1 MLKKN
6 SLIPMEVIAI
16 DPNIFLEDRKIT
28 GTVLQSKFPDDVSP
42 WFLTGFIEA
51 EGNFD
56 ISVFPSP
63 RALVAF
69 GNTGSA

>member
-1 MLKKN
+1 LA
-6 SLIPMEVIAI
+6 SAVPQAPH
-16 DPNIFLEDRKIT
+16 PNIFLEDRKII
-28 GTVLQSKFPDDVSP
+28 GTVLQSKFPNDVSP

-63 RALVAF
+63 PY
-69 GNTGSA
+69 GSIS